1 MAASPYA
8 ACIEACNACALACDR
23 CAAACLAE
31 DDPKA
36 MARCIS
42 LDVDCA
48 ALCRLA
54 AGFMAR
60 DSEFA
65 PSVCAVCAELC
76 EACSGECETHD
87 MDHCKACAAAC
98 RRCAD
103 ECQRMAPEGF
113 GAKSREGGAQ
123 HAH

>member
-1 MAASPYA
+1 MAPSPYA
-8 ACIEACNACALACDR
+8 ACIEACNACAVACDR
-23 CAAACLAE
+23 CAAACLGE
-31 DDPKA
+31 DDPQS
-36 MARCIS
+36 MARCIA
-42 LDVDCA
+42 LDIDCA

-65 PSVCAVCAELC
+65 PALCAACAELC
-76 EACSGECETHD
+76 EACSGECEGHE

-98 RRCAD
+98 RRCA
-103 ECQRMAPEGF
+103 EQCQRMAPEGY
-113 GAKSREGGAQ
+113 GAHGHEAKAR